1 MSNAQ
6 IATLAVGLPS
16 SSRQA
21 SPFLGQF
28 DGFGSGL
35 PVAAILYYLFT
46 LSLDVAAETRIAEAE
61 AAELETGTR

>member
-6 IATLAVGLPS
+6 IATLAVGLP

-35 PVAAILYYLFT
+35 PVAARDGNPLTSDLT
-46 LSLDVAAETRIAEAE
+46 DR
-61 AAELETGTR
+61 

>member
-35 PVAAILYYLFT
+35 RVAARDGNPLTSDLT
-46 LSLDVAAETRIAEAE
+46 DR
-61 AAELETGTR
+61 